1 MIADE
6 QTQTLPEDATNLE
19 RLAHF
24 CGFADTA
31 AFASRLTAE
40 LERVQAHYV
49 RLFEHSPELT
59 TKGAIKTLRR
69 S

>member
-6 QTQTLPEDATNLE
+6 QTQTLPDDPDKLNA
-19 RLAHF
+19 LARF
-24 CGFADTA
+24 CGFPDRD
-31 AFASRLTAE
+31 AFAARLTAE

-59 TKGAIKTLRR
+59 RR
-69 S
+69 R